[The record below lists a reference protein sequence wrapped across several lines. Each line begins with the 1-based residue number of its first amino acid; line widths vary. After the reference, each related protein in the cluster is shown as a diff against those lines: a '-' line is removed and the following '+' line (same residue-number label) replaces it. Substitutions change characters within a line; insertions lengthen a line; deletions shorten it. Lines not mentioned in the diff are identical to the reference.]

1 MADNG
6 EHEPA
11 DASAAAEPS
20 AKDVGAALK
29 ELRRRKGI
37 TAESLGLLVEM
48 SQPKISKIE
57 RGVSRPKPADVQLLA
72 TALGAP
78 ADLVREL
85 VEAAARLP
93 PATRRSPPRPRGPRA
108 GEQPGPATADVLPV
122 GAPVGQQD
130 YLDEEGRAGRIQILE
145 PTIVPGLLQ
154 TSEYTRRLINGYYA
168 LSTGSAPPMWEHTA
182 ATVALRAQRQRL
194 LYDKT
199 KTFTFVIMELVLLNR
214 VGTPGAMLGQ
224 VDRIEDVADLPNVEV
239 LIVPTDAELGYPPI
253 QGFTILDG
261 ATVMLERLEALRHH
275 DAETVGFYRRFFE
288 HYVELGEDRLGEILD
303 KYKRLYADQARPRP
317 APEPPTPAANPAS
330 GG

>member
-1 MADNG
+1 MAGNG
-6 EHEPA
+6 VNEPGEA
-11 DASAAAEPS
+11 AVAAEPS

-85 VEAAARLP
+85 VEEAARLP
-93 PATRRSPPRPRGPRA
+93 PATRRSPPSPRA
-108 GEQPGPATADVLPV
+108 GEQPGSGGPAAADMLPV
-122 GAPVGQQD
+122 GAPVGQRD
-130 YLDEEGRAGRIQILE
+130 YLNEEGRASHIQVLE

-168 LSTGSAPPMWEHTA
+168 LSAGSAPPMWEHTA

-194 LYDKT
+194 LYDGT

-224 VDRIEDVADLPNVEV
+224 VDRIEDVAELPNVEV

-253 QGFTILDG
+253 QGFTILDR
-261 ATVMLERLEALRHH
+261 ATVMLERLEALRHQ

-303 KYKRLYADQARPRP
+303 KYKRLYAEQARPRP
-317 APEPPTPAANPAS
+317 DPEPGTPGANRAP